1 MIRAFF
7 AQQSFACVT
16 RKGKAIEC
24 VTREGS
30 NFSLAS
36 VGTDKLVYFERG

>member
-1 MIRAFF
+1 MIRAVF

-16 RKGKAIEC
+16 REGKAIAY